1 MKEIEDGYKE
11 QKEWETISDNIVKVE
26 QDIEK
31 TEEEISKAGSDFTKL
46 QQLTEHLDALNNE
59 YEQLI
64 ERWSYLDE
72 IVNG

>member
-1 MKEIEDGYKE
+1 MQAEEG
-11 QKEWETISDNIVKVE
+11 IS
-26 QDIEK
+26 
-31 TEEEISKAGSDFTKL
+31 SAGADFTKL
-46 QQLTEHLDALNNE
+46 QQLTSELETYNSE